1 MLEFEL
7 LEDKG
12 VLILRPHGA
21 LSAHDFLRVAQQVD
35 PFIAANGR
43 LDGLLIDAPGF
54 PGWDSFGALIEHLKF
69 VRDHQHHIERIAAV
83 SDSPLLHLAPSIAQ
97 HFAHP
102 EFRAFAA
109 NQKAEALA
117 WLEAAR

>member
-12 VLILRPHGA
+12 ILILRPHGA

-35 PFIAANGR
+35 PFISSYGR
-43 LDGLLIDAPGF
+43 LDGLLIDAPAF
-54 PGWDSFGALIEHLKF
+54 RGWDSFDALIEHLKF
-69 VRDHQHHIERIAAV
+69 VRDHQHHIDRIAAV
-83 SDSPLLHLAPSIAQ
+83 SDSALLHLAPRLAQ

-102 EFRAFAA
+102 EFKAFAA

-117 WLEAAR
+117 WLEAKA